1 VLVSGRHVT
10 VPCPGAPD
18 QESEGEEAAEA
29 RVALAQ
35 DMGRGNLAS
44 RHSRVRLQEVCFH
57 LLGHCSSVMQQ
68 VWIQALQLLLD
79 HTKWRATL

>member
-1 VLVSGRHVT
+1 MS
-10 VPCPGAPD
+10 PCPALPVPD

-44 RHSRVRLQEVCFH
+44 RNSRVRLQEVCCPELCNFIRKPRTPKKAPKTTSEYSLISILH
-57 LLGHCSSVMQQ
+57 
-68 VWIQALQLLLD
+68 AY
-79 HTKWRATL
+79 AF